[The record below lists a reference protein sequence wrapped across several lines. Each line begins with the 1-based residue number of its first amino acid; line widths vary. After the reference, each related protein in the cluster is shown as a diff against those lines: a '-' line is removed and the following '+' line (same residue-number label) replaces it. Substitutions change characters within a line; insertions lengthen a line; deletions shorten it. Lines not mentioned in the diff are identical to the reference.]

1 LRESW
6 GCDEDAPRVVW
17 ESICPKC
24 SGNDEGCVE
33 CDGKGYKDHHRC
45 PNSIV
50 RDAPKGTQ
58 VHIDLLIRAY
68 MHYDTR
74 NVLPAVGGWLD
85 QTRSF
90 LYCVD
95 LIDSEK
101 AYWESLMDEEM
112 DKQRKRA
119 EMAQKTKGRGR

>member
-1 LRESW
+1 
-6 GCDEDAPRVVW
+6 
-17 ESICPKC
+17 
-24 SGNDEGCVE
+24 
-33 CDGKGYKDHHRC
+33 
-45 PNSIV
+45 
-50 RDAPKGTQ
+50 
-58 VHIDLLIRAY
+58 

-101 AYWESLMDEEM
+101 AYWENLATEEVER
-112 DKQRKRA
+112 QRKGA
-119 EMAQKTKGRGR
+119 ELASKSKGNKGR